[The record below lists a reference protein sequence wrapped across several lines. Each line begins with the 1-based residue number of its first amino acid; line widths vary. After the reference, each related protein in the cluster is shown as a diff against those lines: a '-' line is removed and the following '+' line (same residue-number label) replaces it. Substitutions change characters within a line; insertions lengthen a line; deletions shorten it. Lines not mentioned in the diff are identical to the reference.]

1 MPNFEFLE
9 QLCKS
14 LHNNQEFRVFSR
26 QIQDTPASHPDFGV
40 WRGLIFHKQKIWLAY
55 NHNFISLLLEEFHST
70 PLAVTWARPKLF
82 AVYMTTCFGPPWSN
96 MSASSSPNVSS
107 ANKPIWDQE
116 ANRLTLAPSYSY
128 RNLERSFPRFHY
140 RIAPSQGFTNLV
152 VVDCFTKGSHFGAL
166 SSTYI
171 AHKVALLFMDI
182 VSKLY
187 GFPISLVSNC
197 NLIFISSFWRELF
210 RICGTKLRMSTS
222 YTQKPTARLR
232 YSTESSN
239 NISEHS
245 FTIRNHSGAHF
256 FPSRNSPTTLLSTSP
271 PVYSHFKPPMARPL
285 LLYLSIWKVL
295 SRLRSW
301 MN

>member
-1 MPNFEFLE
+1 M
-9 QLCKS
+9 
-14 LHNNQEFRVFSR
+14 
-26 QIQDTPASHPDFGV
+26 
-40 WRGLIFHKQKIWLAY
+40 
-55 NHNFISLLLEEFHST
+55 
-70 PLAVTWARPKLF
+70 
-82 AVYMTTCFGPPWSN
+82 
-96 MSASSSPNVSS
+96 
-107 ANKPIWDQE
+107 
-116 ANRLTLAPSYSY
+116 
-128 RNLERSFPRFHY
+128 
-140 RIAPSQGFTNLV
+140 
-152 VVDCFTKGSHFGAL
+152 VVDYFTIGSHFGAL

-182 VSKLY
+182 ICKLY
-187 GFPISLVSNC
+187 GFPRSLVSNSD
-197 NLIFISSFWRELF
+197 LIFISSFWRELF